1 MDLSFEV
8 VFSVS
13 RLKMISDDYQVDI
26 YNLFLEDLLLK
37 IVITHSSLLLIQMLI
52 TTRLRMRQMMNKFKK
67 CLSLQTCNWRRNNCR
82 MSEEIVNY
90 NNINILLINRP
101 MVLQMVPQGD
111 RVGMALMPWMMSA
124 KDDTVSLIGAS
135 ITAISTPKART

>member
-1 MDLSFEV
+1 
-8 VFSVS
+8 
-13 RLKMISDDYQVDI
+13 
-26 YNLFLEDLLLK
+26 
-37 IVITHSSLLLIQMLI
+37 
-52 TTRLRMRQMMNKFKK
+52 MNNFNHVYLYK
-67 CLSLQTCNWRRNNCR
+67 LVTGEEIIAR
-82 MSEEIVNY
+82 SEEIVNY

-135 ITAISTPKART
+135 ITAISTPKQELENSYLQQVSGINLSVPSSLSL